1 MSVPALTQCTAAVPT
16 SRRET
21 WKGLGARIAGRRLAT
36 VAGFA
41 AALSLAL
48 PPAPLSAQNRIPLIR
63 DAETEA
69 LLQDYIAPIFKAAGV
84 KSSSVEIHI
93 VPNSAFNAFV
103 ADGANMFVYTGA
115 LLETK
120 TPNELIGVLAHETGH
135 IAGGHLGRLRTVV
148 RNTQIAAI
156 VAGILGM
163 GAALAAASAT
173 GESNLGA
180 AGGGIMQGTAEAARR
195 NILSY
200 MRSEELAADQAAV
213 SYLNATG
220 QSPVGMMRTFSR
232 FADQNLFLTRST
244 DPYLLSHPVP
254 RERMSQIE
262 QLVSQSPY
270 RSRTDPPALQLRHEL
285 MQAKI
290 AAFSQDPARV
300 TRAYPRGATSLPA
313 RYAQAIV
320 TLRFGDLDRGIRMVD
335 GLIQAQPNNPYF
347 WELKGQFQLE
357 GGRARQSVESL
368 RKSVSLDPDS
378 GLLRILLGHAL
389 VETGNDAVLAEAVKN
404 LTIGLQL
411 DPNMPNGYRQL
422 ARAYAKRGDIGL
434 AQLATA
440 QGLFAEGEIDEA
452 KVQAKR
458 AQAKLTSGTPP
469 WLRADDIIAYEPPK
483 L

>member
-1 MSVPALTQCTAAVPT
+1 MQCTAAVPS
-16 SRRET
+16 SRRPT
-21 WKGLGARIAGRRLAT
+21 WKGPATGSVGRRLAT
-36 VAGFA
+36 VTAFA
-41 AALSLAL
+41 AALTLAL

-69 LLQDYIAPIFKAAGV
+69 LIQDYIAPIFKAAGV
-84 KSSSVEIHI
+84 KSTSVEIHI

-115 LLETK
+115 LLETE
-120 TPNELIGVLAHETGH
+120 TPNELVGVLAHETGH
-135 IAGGHLGRLRTVV
+135 IVGNHLGRLRTVV

-173 GESNLGA
+173 GDSSLGS
-180 AGGGIMQGTAEAARR
+180 AGGGIAMGAGEMARR

-200 MRSEELAADQAAV
+200 MRSEELAADRAAI
-213 SYLNATG
+213 SYLEAAG
-220 QSPVGMMRTFSR
+220 QSPTGMMRTFAR
-232 FADQNLFLTRST
+232 FADQNLFFTRAT

-254 RERMSQIE
+254 RERMAQIE
-262 QLVSQSPY
+262 QLVAQSPY
-270 RSRTDPPALQLRHEL
+270 RDRTDPPALQLRHDL
-285 MQAKI
+285 MRAKI

-300 TRAYPRGATSLPA
+300 ARAYPNGDNSLPA

-320 TLRFGDLDRGIRMVD
+320 TLRFGDLDRGLRMID
-335 GLIQAQPNNPYF
+335 GLIQSQPSNPYF
-347 WELKGQFQLE
+347 WELKGQFMLE
-357 GGRARQSVESL
+357 GGRAAQSLEPL

-389 VETGNDAVLAEAVKN
+389 VETGNDALLDEAVKN

-411 DPNMPNGYRQL
+411 DPSMPNGYRQL
-422 ARAYAKRGDIGL
+422 ARAYAKRGDIGQ

-440 QGLFAEGEIDEA
+440 QGLFAEGEIEDA
-452 KVQAKR
+452 KIQAKR
-458 AQAKLTSGTPP
+458 AQAKLKSGTPA